1 MTPIVSIVMPVLNGV
16 AFIDKAIRSITTQ
29 TLKEW
34 ELVVVDDGS
43 SDGSQDVVRRWVD
56 ERIHLLQNERNRGA
70 SYCMNRGLDNA
81 RGKYVG
87 RMDCDDISLPGRLAV
102 QADYLERHS
111 VGLLGTGFY
120 QIEEESDVVSLHQ
133 SSLTD
138 AELHWRFL
146 FQNPVCSSSVMLKKE
161 VLDKYGLRHD
171 ETLRSSLDF
180 DFWTRVA
187 NVCETR
193 VLSDP
198 LVVYRRHAS
207 GISGQL
213 RGDQKKNAEMI
224 SCRQLSLFLK
234 TPCSFE
240 VQERLRER
248 LERLFLRTCG
258 VLDRMAM
265 KDYALLFEVART
277 LIKKHPVGADC
288 VRKERAADIRYL
300 IPIMPKKKEWRTI
313 VQCGLSHDIVRS
325 LMRWY

>member
-1 MTPIVSIVMPVLNGV
+1 MVPKVSIVMPVLNGA
-16 AFIDKAIRSITTQ
+16 AFIEKAIRSIVTQ
-29 TLKEW
+29 SVKEW

-43 SDGSQDVVRRWVD
+43 SDGSQNIVRKWGD
-56 ERIHLLQNERNRGA
+56 SRIHLLQNDRTCGA
-70 SYCMNRGLDNA
+70 SYCMNRGIDSA
-81 RGKYVG
+81 RGEYVG
-87 RMDCDDISLPGRLAV
+87 RMDCDDVSLPERLAV
-102 QADYLERHS
+102 QADYFDRYP

-120 QIEEESDVVSLHQ
+120 QIEEESDRVSLFQ

-146 FQNPVCSSSVMLKKE
+146 FQNPVCSSSVMLRKE
-161 VLDKYGLRHD
+161 VLIKYGLRHD
-171 ETLRSSLDF
+171 ETLRSSLDY

-193 VLSDP
+193 VLPDP

-213 RGDQKKNAEMI
+213 SGDQKKNAIKI
-224 SCRQLSLFLK
+224 SCRQLSLVVK
-234 TPCSFE
+234 SPGNVQ

-248 LERLFLRTCG
+248 LENLFLRTCG
-258 VLDRMAM
+258 VLDRLALE
-265 KDYALLFEVART
+265 DYALLFEAAGT
-277 LIKKHPVGADC
+277 LMKKHPAGAAY

-300 IPIMPKKKEWRTI
+300 IPIMPKKREWRTI
-313 VQCGLSHDIVRS
+313 VQCGLLRDIMLS